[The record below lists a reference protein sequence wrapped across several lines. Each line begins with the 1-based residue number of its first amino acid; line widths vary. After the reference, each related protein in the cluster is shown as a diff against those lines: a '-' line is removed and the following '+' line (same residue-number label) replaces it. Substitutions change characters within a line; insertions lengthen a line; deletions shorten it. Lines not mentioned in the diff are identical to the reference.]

1 MMKGFLVICLCALA
15 CCPGCDS
22 TEKKSLK
29 NEFPRIEIPAMLTSG
44 DALKYTVKHYWDKFT
59 DSSRVAAVREAGQTG
74 KNTGWVLGIDSV
86 KFEEAFGEYAAAV
99 NYLQSG
105 DNATVG
111 SSVRNL
117 IRKADRMAVAGDSSL
132 LFRLMSYFE
141 KYFYNPNSPY
151 LNEEVYIPAVQGILE
166 AKALG
171 ELDKMQYEY
180 QLKISELNRV
190 GTPAA
195 DFAYAT
201 TNGKGSLYDLKADYT
216 LVFFNNPD
224 CPACSEIRE
233 ILQADP
239 GVSGLVENGRL
250 KILTMYIDEELE
262 LWRKNREKYPR
273 EWIYAYDNRQILR
286 DNNIY
291 GLRAIPSLYLLDK
304 TKKVLLKD
312 ANVNQVIA
320 ALNNLA

>member
-15 CCPGCDS
+15 CCSGCNS
-22 TEKKSLK
+22 TGKKSLK
-29 NEFPRIEIPAMLTSG
+29 NEFPRIEIPAMFTSG

-59 DSSRVAAVREAGQTG
+59 DSSRVAAAREAGRPG
-74 KNTGWVLGIDSV
+74 KNTGWILGIDSA

-99 NYLQSG
+99 NYLQPG
-105 DNATVG
+105 DYATVR
-111 SSVRNL
+111 SSVRDL
-117 IRKADRMAVAGDSSL
+117 IRKADRLAVAGDSSL
-132 LFRLMSYFE
+132 LFGLMFCFE
-141 KYFYNPNSPY
+141 KYFYDPNSPY
-151 LNEEVYIPAVQGILE
+151 LNEEVYIPAAQGILE

-239 GVSGLVENGRL
+239 GVSGLVESGRL
-250 KILTMYIDEELE
+250 KILAMYIDEELD

-273 EWIYAYDNRQILR
+273 EWIYAYDNNLVLR

-304 TKKVLLKD
+304 RKNVLLKD
-312 ANVNQVIA
+312 AGVNQVIA
-320 ALNNLA
+320 VLNDLA

>member
-1 MMKGFLVICLCALA
+1 MIRGFQIFCLFVIA
-15 CCPGCDS
+15 CCSGCNS
-22 TEKKSLK
+22 TEKKSVN

-59 DSSRVAAVREAGQTG
+59 DSGRVAAVREAERPAE
-74 KNTGWVLGIDSV
+74 NTGWVLGIDSV
-86 KFEEAFGEYAAAV
+86 KFEEAFSEYAVAV
-99 NYLQSG
+99 NYLQSA
-105 DNATVG
+105 DYATVN
-111 SSVRNL
+111 SSVKDL
-117 IRKADRMAVAGDSSL
+117 IRKADRMAVAGDSIF
-132 LFRLMSYFE
+132 LFRLMHYFE
-141 KYFYNPNSPY
+141 KYFYDPNSPF
-151 LNEEVYIPAVQGILE
+151 LNEEVYIPATQGILE

-180 QLKISELNRV
+180 QLKISELNRA

-224 CPACSEIRE
+224 CPACADIRK

-250 KILTMYIDEELE
+250 KILAMYIDEEVD
-262 LWRKNREKYPR
+262 LWRKNKEKYPR
-273 EWIYAYDNRQILR
+273 EWIYAYDDKQILR

-304 TKKVLLKD
+304 TKKVVLKD

-320 ALNNLA
+320 ALNNPA